1 MVGSVAPLLLLVV
14 VAIGGFLVFRA
25 RKGSGG
31 GAPTAGDDNIDV

>member
-1 MVGSVAPLLLLVV
+1 MMAIVELIVIVVIGLVV
-14 VAIGGFLVFRA
+14 FLVFRT